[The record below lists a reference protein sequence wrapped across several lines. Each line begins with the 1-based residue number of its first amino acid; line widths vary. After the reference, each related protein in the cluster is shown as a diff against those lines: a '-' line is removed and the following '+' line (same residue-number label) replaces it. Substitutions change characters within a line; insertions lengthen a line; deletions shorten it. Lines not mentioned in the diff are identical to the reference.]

1 MNPMRVFK
9 QAGYANTVH
18 VLVQELKHN
27 SLRGDTYWVT
37 REVKVCKNH
46 TAADNYVQRIER
58 RIAQT
63 L

>member
-1 MNPMRVFK
+1 MRVFK
-9 QAGYANTVH
+9 QAGCANTVH

-46 TAADNYVQRIER
+46 TVADNYVKRVER

>member
-1 MNPMRVFK
+1 MNLMRVFK
-9 QAGYANTVH
+9 QAGCANTVH

-46 TAADNYVQRIER
+46 TVADNYVKRVER

>member
-9 QAGYANTVH
+9 QAGCANTVH

-37 REVKVCKNH
+37 REVKICKNH
-46 TAADNYVQRIER
+46 TVADNYVQRIER